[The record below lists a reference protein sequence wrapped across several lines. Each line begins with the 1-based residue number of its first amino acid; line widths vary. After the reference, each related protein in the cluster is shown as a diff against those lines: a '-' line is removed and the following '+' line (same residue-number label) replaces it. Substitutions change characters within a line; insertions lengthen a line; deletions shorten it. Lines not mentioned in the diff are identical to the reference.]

1 MFSDKMSRDE
11 IMSRAEAMQAQAS
24 QPMFDPRDLPTGKLI
39 SGGFSRGLEG
49 LKGTA
54 LDLIPAFAGSI
65 FGKNDYAKE
74 QLKEYQDRMGAAE
87 AENPT
92 AYKSYKDIQGAGDI
106 LPFAAETI
114 GEVGPDILG
123 FLTGAGA
130 GTSIGKRLAM
140 SGAKKALETSLP
152 ARVAEKGL
160 TAEAAAA
167 LEARALQKA
176 ASTGANVG
184 QIVGVGGAS
193 AGLNIPD
200 TFNQIYQDTGKLEPG
215 IAITI
220 GSLVSA
226 LDTFLPARMLAQLGP
241 SGKARIAAEMLQKST
256 VVPTTFKK
264 AFAGEVLKTASGE
277 SLTEG
282 GQQALQILASQIA
295 GDKDPF
301 FSQKNIDEIITSS
314 LKGFIGGGVY
324 GAPGAGIEAGRIK
337 SERNAQI
344 AQREAQQTTQETKQN
359 LQLGYAPFT
368 PVVFPDGSVANT
380 QEELDAYR
388 AQQFQQQ
395 YAPQPAGN
403 QMPLQ
408 LGMSATPTMPV
419 TPQGE
424 AYPNIQALRA
434 AQEQAAAEA
443 EQRAF
448 QERTAPQQVE
458 QQTREM
464 FPDEL
469 GLAQSQ
475 QRVGA
480 LPSQEA
486 AAEPAPAEFG
496 TVLDASVLQR
506 TGLKPQSGFFKQL
519 LNKDMSNPE
528 DQAAVRAVLVQI
540 RTNPNLSESTK
551 QAIEGVAMQAFG
563 ALAKQQEMFG
573 PRGGILKGADVG
585 KRISRFVSEPTG
597 TSVPTA
603 VEPTA
608 ISETAE
614 GTVPPEQGGMGSGVG
629 ATIEPTVREEVQPDT
644 LAFDAQEGL
653 NELNRLDAKLKK
665 AEKQLL
671 KDENLETGNPKIQAA
686 KDNLAKVKVEV
697 GQRKAELYKQFD
709 EWTATREQRQGVPTE
724 EAPVQEDALAVATR
738 VAALSDEEIL
748 SNMAQSK
755 TLLNAVI
762 DELGIEIPG
771 HTKNRNDKNALVTKK
786 YYIQEHLKGL
796 QEETPTQEGPTQEEQ
811 DALQAEL
818 DAELGQ
824 ENAPVVEG
832 NAPAKKRTAKRV
844 SEGTDEVAAPAV
856 AKPIAKATGSKKSKA
871 PSPAKT
877 TETVDVD
884 KLLEEADEIP
894 IEIPKKAKFDVS
906 GGYMGFAKKDIENID
921 DSIAVTDLLR
931 GPTLTPIAKAAKTYF
946 GKMPRLVD
954 NLLNMA
960 FDIAY
965 KTPQFKREDESAEEA
980 QFFKGMNGAKANE
993 AFKWVQN
1000 NLSAGTNNTLRDFI
1014 RRFEIARDTTN
1025 DRQLIQL
1032 IMDGVSGTKENYDDE
1047 TVKSYIRAQEA
1058 DTKTRKLL
1066 GDAVSRLAHGLH
1078 PIIISALQAGD
1089 LQTALRLL
1097 SASSDTF
1104 VSTTAAKLAGVS
1116 PNTKVVIEEDL
1127 VDENGKHVPGYF
1139 NPQTNTIHL
1148 DSVTGMNSHVLLHE
1162 SGHSAMSHELD
1173 NPNSVLARQLQQILD
1188 KVKDSLGT
1196 AYGASDVHEF
1206 ASEALANKEFR
1217 AKLQS
1222 IYPDGGNISAWDKF
1236 TRAVVNFFRR
1246 LVGKESRPLTSAYD
1260 EVDRILSAILS
1271 PAPDSR
1277 NAGVL
1282 YAQAAN
1288 KSAQVFSFTDRMI
1301 NAVPFLGEN
1310 QKDALSGGIA
1320 VGSEAARSALFS
1332 VLPMHALGEVAEK
1345 VFPGLGMKFN
1355 RLINERA
1362 GYENKL
1368 NNGIDAAVREAKNA
1382 IQAKPQQQ
1390 DAFNR
1395 IVNDS
1400 TMAEV
1405 DPTKP
1410 RETYKKDPDALKAWD
1425 DLNGRYNKLDK
1436 VWQDLYV
1443 TMRNANKKMYD
1454 EVKAAIEARIDETD
1468 LDGKT
1473 KVMVKQDIMKKLAE
1487 QGMIDPYFALGREGK
1502 YWLASDYTDKN
1513 GQKQFTVEAFK
1524 SPRERS
1530 RRQEELKA
1538 LDPNA
1543 RVDVYANADQINYRN
1558 APSGS
1563 FVNSVLKIMETNGVP
1578 EQAIDETMRLFITT
1592 LPETAFA
1599 KSFQKRKGRA
1609 GALTDTIGV
1618 FERKM
1623 RGTAHQ
1629 VSNMMYNPKLTG
1641 VVDSMDM
1648 KTKEAAQSGK
1658 GNDLEIRYLNEFKK
1672 HLSYVKNPTKN
1683 DIGSILASGAFF
1695 YTLGFNI
1702 SSALVNMANVPMIVA
1717 PYLKGKYSD
1726 ANVAGAI
1733 GNASK
1738 VFLGSG
1744 RKAAMPVIGADGR
1757 TTMMDVMPSISNYA
1771 PDSVEGKK
1779 YATLIRIAD
1788 EQGQLN
1794 RSQLYEIIS
1803 GDTRTGPLAKINA
1816 MAGWAFHHGE
1826 RMNREVTML
1835 AAYDLELARLKKQ
1848 GITGEAAEIQA
1859 ANNAI
1864 YTGELTNGGIS
1875 AAAAPRIAQS
1885 SIGKLLFMYKRYG
1898 VSMYYMMFKTAKEA
1912 LKNADPAVR
1921 KAAWQQLGGIVGMSA
1936 LMAGVQGV
1944 PMFGLASMVYALFC
1958 DDDDDDLDTVTRK
1971 GLGEF
1976 LYKGPIE
1983 YFTNLAVASRISM
1996 SDLIIRDTKGG
2007 SNAGTFSQQLLTA
2020 MGGPAVGVTDRI
2032 QRGYSKIAEGHFE
2045 RGLEDILPAFAANM
2059 LKAGRYVTEGT
2070 QTLRGDAI
2078 TGDVSAWNAGAQF
2091 FGFAPADYT
2100 RQLEENSRLKGV
2112 DKYTNQTGT
2121 KLRQKWNLARTVGDA
2136 EGMSDAR
2143 DELLKL
2149 GAKHPGLGLNAGTIN
2164 EALQDSA
2171 DAYNRA
2177 TKEMV
2182 HGVRFSKKMAKELK
2196 ADSAEYDR

>member
-1 MFSDKMSRDE
+1 MFPDKMSRDE

-74 QLKEYQDRMGAAE
+74 QLKEYQDRMSAAE
-87 AENPT
+87 IENPT

-130 GTSIGKRLAM
+130 GTSIGKRLAT

-256 VVPTTFKK
+256 VVPTTWKK

-301 FSQKNIDEIITSS
+301 FSQKNVDEIITSS

-337 SERNAQI
+337 SERNAQV
-344 AQREAQQTTQETKQN
+344 AQREADAAALAAQQTTQ
-359 LQLGYAPFT
+359 AP
-368 PVVFPDGSVANT
+368 PP
-380 QEELDAYR
+380 
-388 AQQFQQQ
+388 
-395 YAPQPAGN
+395 P
-403 QMPLQ
+403 PLQ
-408 LGMSATPTMPV
+408 QVETDPNKITREVAPGITYVPATGIYTQTPT
-419 TPQGE
+419 T
-424 AYPNIQALRA
+424 
-434 AQEQAAAEA
+434 
-443 EQRAF
+443 
-448 QERTAPQQVE
+448 TAPQIGREIPRPTQETGPLEMVGMGAPTLDINQGELFNRDYSYQPAE
-458 QQTREM
+458 QQT
-464 FPDEL
+464 
-469 GLAQSQ
+469 
-475 QRVGA
+475 
-480 LPSQEA
+480 QEVVP
-486 AAEPAPAEFG
+486 EPAPAEFG
-496 TVLDASVLQR
+496 TVLDSSALQK
-506 TGLKPQSGFFKQL
+506 TGLKPQSGFFKKL
-519 LNKDMSNPE
+519 LNRDMANPE
-528 DQAAVRAVLVQI
+528 DQSAVRDVLVQV

-573 PRGGILKGADVG
+573 PRGGVLKGADVG
-585 KRISRFVSEPTG
+585 RTISGPISEPTG

-603 VEPTA
+603 VEPTS
-608 ISETAE
+608 IG
-614 GTVPPEQGGMGSGVG
+614 GTTEVLEPSEQGGMGGDLGTTV
-629 ATIEPTVREEVQPDT
+629 EPTVGEEVQSDT
-644 LAFDAQEGL
+644 LAFDAKAGL
-653 NELNRLDAKLKK
+653 EELNKLDAKLKK

-671 KDENLETGNPKIQAA
+671 RDENLETGNPKIQAA
-686 KDNLAKVKVEV
+686 KDNLAKVKAEVE
-697 GQRKAELYKQFD
+697 QRKAELYKQFD
-709 EWTATREQRQGVPTE
+709 EWTAAREQRQGVPTE
-724 EAPVQEDALAVATR
+724 EAPAQEDALAVATR

-796 QEETPTQEGPTQEEQ
+796 QEGPTQEEQ

-818 DAELGQ
+818 DAEMGQ

-832 NAPAKKRTAKRV
+832 NTPTKEGTAKGV
-844 SEGTDEVAAPAV
+844 SEGTNEGAAKTV
-856 AKPIAKATGSKKSKA
+856 AKSDAKATRAKKGKA

-894 IEIPKKAKFDVS
+894 LEIPKAAKFDVS
-906 GGYMGFAKKDIENID
+906 GGYTNFAKKDIENID

-931 GPTLTPIAKAAKTYF
+931 TKKLTDIAKAAKTYF

-960 FDIAY
+960 FDIVY
-965 KTPQFKREDESAEEA
+965 ETPQFKRTDESSEEA
-980 QFFKGMNGAKANE
+980 QFFKGMNGEKAND

-1025 DRQLIQL
+1025 DEQFMDLIR
-1032 IMDGVSGTKENYDDE
+1032 DGISGIRENYDDE
-1047 TVKSYIRAQEA
+1047 TVKSYMRAME
-1058 DTKTRKLL
+1058 DERTRKLL
-1066 GDAVSRLAHGLH
+1066 GNAVSRLAHGLH

-1097 SASSDTF
+1097 SASSDPF

-1116 PNTKVVIEEDL
+1116 PNTKVVIEENL
-1127 VDENGKHVPGYF
+1127 VDENGKRVPGYF

-1173 NPNSVLARQLQQILD
+1173 NPNSALARQLQQILD

-1368 NNGIDAAVREAKNA
+1368 NNGIDAAVREAKTA
-1382 IQAKPQQQ
+1382 IQTKPQQQ

-1436 VWQDLYV
+1436 VWKDLYV
-1443 TMRNANKKMYD
+1443 TMRNANKKMYE

-1473 KVMVKQDIMKKLAE
+1473 KIMVKQDIMKKLAE

-1672 HLSYVKNPTKN
+1672 HLNYVKNPTKN
-1683 DIGSILASGAFF
+1683 DMGSILASGAFF

-1771 PDSVEGKK
+1771 PDSEMGKK

-1912 LKNADPAVR
+1912 LKNEDPAVR

-1936 LMAGVQGV
+1936 LMAGVQGI

-1976 LYKGPIE
+1976 MYKGPIE

-2020 MGGPAVGVTDRI
+2020 VGGPAVGVTDRI

-2059 LKAGRYVTEGT
+2059 LKAGRYATEGT

-2078 TGDVSAWNAGAQF
+2078 LGDVSAWNAGAQF

-2136 EGMSDAR
+2136 EGMNDAR

-2171 DAYNRA
+2171 DAYNKA

>member
-1 MFSDKMSRDE
+1 MPRVTIPGVGDVMFPNNMPRDE

-74 QLKEYQDRMGAAE
+74 QLKEYQDRMAAAE
-87 AENPT
+87 VENPA
-92 AYKSYKDIQGAGDI
+92 AYDSYKKIRDAGDI

-130 GTSIGKRLAM
+130 GTSIGKRLAT

-160 TAEAAAA
+160 TAEAATA
-167 LEARALQKA
+167 LEKRALRKA
-176 ASTGANVG
+176 ATTGANVG

-314 LKGFIGGGVY
+314 LKGFIGGGAY
-324 GAPGAGIEAGRIK
+324 GAPGAGIEASRIK
-337 SERNAQI
+337 SERNAQV
-344 AQREAQQTTQETKQN
+344 AQREADAAALAAQQTTQV
-359 LQLGYAPFT
+359 P
-368 PVVFPDGSVANT
+368 PP
-380 QEELDAYR
+380 
-388 AQQFQQQ
+388 
-395 YAPQPAGN
+395 P
-403 QMPLQ
+403 PLQ
-408 LGMSATPTMPV
+408 QVETDPNKITREVAPGITYVPATGVYTQTPT
-419 TPQGE
+419 T
-424 AYPNIQALRA
+424 
-434 AQEQAAAEA
+434 
-443 EQRAF
+443 
-448 QERTAPQQVE
+448 TAPQIGREIPRPTQETGPLEMVGMGAPTLDINQGELFNRDYSYQPAE
-458 QQTREM
+458 QQT
-464 FPDEL
+464 
-469 GLAQSQ
+469 
-475 QRVGA
+475 
-480 LPSQEA
+480 QEA

-585 KRISRFVSEPTG
+585 RTISRPVSEPTG
-597 TSVPTA
+597 TSVPTT
-603 VEPTA
+603 VEPTS
-608 ISETAE
+608 IDQTAE
-614 GTVPPEQGGMGSGVG
+614 GVEPSEQGGVGSAVRS
-629 ATIEPTVREEVQPDT
+629 AFEPAVREEVQPDT
-644 LAFDAQEGL
+644 LTQ
-653 NELNRLDAKLKK
+653 
-665 AEKQLL
+665 
-671 KDENLETGNPKIQAA
+671 
-686 KDNLAKVKVEV
+686 
-697 GQRKAELYKQFD
+697 
-709 EWTATREQRQGVPTE
+709 
-724 EAPVQEDALAVATR
+724 EAPAQEDALAVANR

-762 DELGIEIPG
+762 DKLGIEIPG

-811 DALQAEL
+811 DAIQAEL
-818 DAELGQ
+818 DAELGK
-824 ENAPVVEG
+824 ETAPVV
-832 NAPAKKRTAKRV
+832 ARVVPAKEGTTEGV
-844 SEGTDEVAAPAV
+844 SEGTDKGGTKAV
-856 AKPIAKATGSKKSKA
+856 AEPVVKATRAKKSKA
-871 PSPAKT
+871 PSPAKA

-884 KLLEEADEIP
+884 KLLEEADELP
-894 IEIPKKAKFDVS
+894 LEIPKKAKFDVS
-906 GGYMGFAKKDIENID
+906 GGYTGFAKNDITNID

-931 GPTLTPIAKAAKTYF
+931 TKKLTEIAKAAKTYF

-960 FDIAY
+960 FDIVY
-965 KTPQFKREDESAEEA
+965 ETPQFKRTDESSEEA
-980 QFFKGMNGAKANE
+980 QFFKGMNGEKAND

-1000 NLSAGTNNTLRDFI
+1000 NLSPETNKAIREFI

-1025 DRQLIQL
+1025 DQQFMDLIR
-1032 IMDGVSGTKENYDDE
+1032 DGISGTRENYDDE

-1058 DTKTRKLL
+1058 DAKTRKLL
-1066 GDAVSRLAHGLH
+1066 DNAVSRLAHSLH
-1078 PIIISALQAGD
+1078 PSIISMLQAGD

-1104 VSTTAAKLAGVS
+1104 ISTTAAKLAGIS

-1410 RETYKKDPDALKAWD
+1410 LETYSEYWLTHRKGDQEIRRSFKTITERDAALEAINKSATGEHQARGGKGRVRVAFKSGDASVENVNAWK
-1425 DLNGRYNKLDK
+1425 DLNSRYNKLDK

-1443 TMRNANKKMYD
+1443 TMRNANGKMYD

-1473 KVMVKQDIMKKLAE
+1473 KILVKQDIMKKLAE

-1672 HLSYVKNPTKN
+1672 HLNYVKNPTKN

-1835 AAYDLELARLKKQ
+1835 AAYDLELAKLKKQ
-1848 GITGEAAEIQA
+1848 GIIGEAAEVQA

-1864 YTGELTNGGIS
+1864 YIGELTNGGIS

-1936 LMAGVQGV
+1936 LMAGVQGI

-1976 LYKGPIE
+1976 MYKGPIE

-2196 ADSAEYDR
+2196 ADSAEYDQ

>member
-54 LDLIPAFAGSI
+54 VDLIPAFAGSI
-65 FGKNDYAKE
+65 FGKNDYARE
-74 QLKEYQDRMGAAE
+74 QLKEYQDRMAAAE
-87 AENPT
+87 AENPA

-114 GEVGPDILG
+114 GEIGPDILG

-130 GTSIGKRLAM
+130 GTSIGKRLAT

-220 GSLVSA
+220 GSLISV
-226 LDTFLPARMLAQLGP
+226 LDTYLPSKMLQQLGP
-241 SGKARIAAEMLQKST
+241 AGKARVAAEMLQKST

-264 AFAGEVLKTASGE
+264 AFAGEVLKTAGGE

-314 LKGFIGGGVY
+314 LKGFIGGGAY

-337 SERNAQI
+337 SERDAQI
-344 AQREAQQTTQETKQN
+344 AQREADAVALAAQQTTQ
-359 LQLGYAPFT
+359 AP
-368 PVVFPDGSVANT
+368 PP
-380 QEELDAYR
+380 
-388 AQQFQQQ
+388 
-395 YAPQPAGN
+395 P
-403 QMPLQ
+403 PLQ
-408 LGMSATPTMPV
+408 QVETDPNKITREVAPGITYVPATGVYTQTPT
-419 TPQGE
+419 T
-424 AYPNIQALRA
+424 
-434 AQEQAAAEA
+434 
-443 EQRAF
+443 
-448 QERTAPQQVE
+448 TAPQIGREIPRPTQETGPLEMVGMGAPTLDINQGELFNRDYSYQPAE
-458 QQTREM
+458 QQT
-464 FPDEL
+464 
-469 GLAQSQ
+469 
-475 QRVGA
+475 
-480 LPSQEA
+480 QEVVP
-486 AAEPAPAEFG
+486 EPVPAKFG
-496 TVLDASVLQR
+496 TVLDASVLQG
-506 TGLKPQSGFFKQL
+506 TGLKPQSGFFKKL
-519 LNKDMSNPE
+519 LNKDMANPE
-528 DQAAVRAVLVQI
+528 DQAAVRDVLVQV

-551 QAIEGVAMQAFG
+551 QALEGVAMQAFG
-563 ALAKQQEMFG
+563 ALAKQQEMIG

-585 KRISRFVSEPTG
+585 KRISRSVSEPTG
-597 TSVPTA
+597 TSVPTI

-608 ISETAE
+608 VSETAE
-614 GTVPPEQGGMGSGVG
+614 GVESPEQGGMGSGVG
-629 ATIEPTVREEVQPDT
+629 TSIEPTVGEEVQSDT
-644 LAFDAQEGL
+644 L
-653 NELNRLDAKLKK
+653 
-665 AEKQLL
+665 
-671 KDENLETGNPKIQAA
+671 
-686 KDNLAKVKVEV
+686 
-697 GQRKAELYKQFD
+697 
-709 EWTATREQRQGVPTE
+709 TE
-724 EAPVQEDALAVATR
+724 EPTQEAPAQEDALAVATR

-818 DAELGQ
+818 DAEMGQ
-824 ENAPVVEG
+824 ETAPVVARV
-832 NAPAKKRTAKRV
+832 APAKERTTEGV
-844 SEGTDEVAAPAV
+844 SERTDKGAAKAV
-856 AKPIAKATGSKKSKA
+856 AKPDAKATRAKKGKA
-871 PSPAKT
+871 PSAAKT

-894 IEIPKKAKFDVS
+894 LEIPKAAKFDVS
-906 GGYMGFAKKDIENID
+906 GGYTNFAKKDIENID

-931 GPTLTPIAKAAKTYF
+931 TKKLTDIAKAAKTYF

-960 FDIAY
+960 FDIVY
-965 KTPQFKREDESAEEA
+965 ETPQFKRTDESSEEA
-980 QFFKGMNGAKANE
+980 QFFKGMNGEKAND

-1025 DRQLIQL
+1025 DEQFMDLIR
-1032 IMDGVSGTKENYDDE
+1032 DGISGTRENYDDE
-1047 TVKSYIRAQEA
+1047 TVKSYMRAME
-1058 DTKTRKLL
+1058 DERTRKLL
-1066 GDAVSRLAHGLH
+1066 GNAVSRLAHGLH

-1097 SASSDTF
+1097 SASSDPF

-1116 PNTKVVIEEDL
+1116 PNTKVVIEENL
-1127 VDENGKHVPGYF
+1127 VDENGKRVPGYF

-1173 NPNSVLARQLQQILD
+1173 NPNSALARQLQQILD

-1288 KSAQVFSFTDRMI
+1288 KSGQIFSFTDRMI

-1410 RETYKKDPDALKAWD
+1410 RETYKKDPDALKTWD

-1443 TMRNANKKMYD
+1443 TMRNANKKMYE
-1454 EVKAAIEARIDETD
+1454 EVKGAIEARIDETD

-1648 KTKEAAQSGK
+1648 KTKEAAQSGR

-1672 HLSYVKNPTKN
+1672 HLNYVKNPTKN
-1683 DIGSILASGAFF
+1683 DIGSILTSGAFF

-1912 LKNADPAVR
+1912 LKNEDPAVR

-1936 LMAGVQGV
+1936 LMAGVQGI

-2020 MGGPAVGVTDRI
+2020 VGGPAVGVTDRI

-2045 RGLEDILPAFAANM
+2045 RGLEDMLPAFAANM

-2136 EGMSDAR
+2136 EGMNDAR

-2149 GAKHPGLGLNAGTIN
+2149 GAKHPGLGLNEGTIN

>member
-1 MFSDKMSRDE
+1 MPRVTIPGVGDVMFSDKMSRDE

-54 LDLIPAFAGSI
+54 VDLIPAFAGSI

-74 QLKEYQDRMGAAE
+74 QLKEYQDRMAAAE
-87 AENPT
+87 AENPA

-130 GTSIGKRLAM
+130 GTSIGKRLAT

-256 VVPTTFKK
+256 VVPTTWKK

-301 FSQKNIDEIITSS
+301 FSQKNVDEIITSS
-314 LKGFIGGGVY
+314 LKGFIGGGAY

-337 SERNAQI
+337 SERDAQI

-424 AYPNIQALRA
+424 AYPNIQSLRA

-480 LPSQEA
+480 LPSQEVVP
-486 AAEPAPAEFG
+486 EPAPAEFK
-496 TVLDASVLQR
+496 TVLDASVLQG
-506 TGLKPQSGFFKQL
+506 TGLKPQSGFFKKL
-519 LNKDMSNPE
+519 LNKDMANPE
-528 DQAAVRAVLVQI
+528 DQAAVRDVLVQV

-551 QAIEGVAMQAFG
+551 QALEGVAMQAFG
-563 ALAKQQEMFG
+563 ALAKQQEMIG

-585 KRISRFVSEPTG
+585 KRISRSVSEPTG
-597 TSVPTA
+597 TSVPTI

-608 ISETAE
+608 VSETAE
-614 GTVPPEQGGMGSGVG
+614 GVESPEQGGMGSGVG
-629 ATIEPTVREEVQPDT
+629 TSIEPTVGEEVQSDT
-644 LAFDAQEGL
+644 LTEEPAEAPTTKE
-653 NELNRLDAKLKK
+653 ELATINRLKRKRDKAAKEF
-665 AEKQLL
+665 AIA
-671 KDENLETGNPKIQAA
+671 ENLESGDPRIKAA
-686 KDNLAKVKVEV
+686 KD
-697 GQRKAELYKQFD
+697 KADAAEIEYYNALKMPLPY
-709 EWTATREQRQGVPTE
+709 WLRPAPTE
-724 EAPVQEDALAVATR
+724 EDPLARANKV
-738 VAALSDEEIL
+738 VALSDEEIL
-748 SNMAQSK
+748 SDMAGSK
-755 TLLNAVI
+755 EELNAVI

-796 QEETPTQEGPTQEEQ
+796 QEGPTQEEQ

-824 ENAPVVEG
+824 ETAPVVEG
-832 NAPAKKRTAKRV
+832 NAPTKEGTAKGV
-844 SEGTDEVAAPAV
+844 SERTDKGAAKAV
-856 AKPIAKATGSKKSKA
+856 AKPDAKATRAKKGKA
-871 PSPAKT
+871 PSPPKT

-894 IEIPKKAKFDVS
+894 LEIPKKAKFDVS

-931 GPTLTPIAKAAKTYF
+931 GPTLTPIARAAKTYF

-1000 NLSAGTNNTLRDFI
+1000 NLSAGTNNILRDFI

-1032 IMDGVSGTKENYDDE
+1032 IMDGVSGTKENYEDE

-1058 DTKTRKLL
+1058 DAKTRKLL
-1066 GDAVSRLAHGLH
+1066 DNAVSRLAHGLH
-1078 PIIISALQAGD
+1078 PSIISMLQAGD

-1097 SASSDTF
+1097 SASSDPF

-1116 PNTKVVIEEDL
+1116 PNTKVVIEENL
-1127 VDENGKHVPGYF
+1127 VDENGKRVPGYF

-1173 NPNSVLARQLQQILD
+1173 NPNSALARQLQQILN

-1288 KSAQVFSFTDRMI
+1288 KSGQIFSFTDRMI

-1436 VWQDLYV
+1436 VWQDLYA
-1443 TMRNANKKMYD
+1443 TMRNANKKMYE
-1454 EVKAAIEARIDETD
+1454 EVKGAIEARIDETD

-1473 KVMVKQDIMKKLAE
+1473 KIMVKQDIMKKLAE

-1672 HLSYVKNPTKN
+1672 HLNYVKNPTKN
-1683 DIGSILASGAFF
+1683 DIGSILTSGAFF

-1912 LKNADPAVR
+1912 LKNEDPAVR

-1936 LMAGVQGV
+1936 LMAGVQGI

-2020 MGGPAVGVTDRI
+2020 VGGPAVGVTDRI

-2045 RGLEDILPAFAANM
+2045 RGLEDMLPAFAANM
-2059 LKAGRYVTEGT
+2059 LKAGRYATEGT

-2078 TGDVSAWNAGAQF
+2078 LGDVSAWNAGAQF

-2136 EGMSDAR
+2136 EGMNDAR

-2149 GAKHPGLGLNAGTIN
+2149 GAKHPGLGLNTGTIN

-2171 DAYNRA
+2171 DAYNKA